1 MRSIL
6 ALALTIL
13 VLAPAATAGA
23 QHPADRERAAIQNR
37 LGWDY
42 MKTETW
48 DRAAAA
54 FQAAIDIDPTFAT
67 PYYGLGRA
75 DMALKQYVAASA
87 AYAKCRDL
95 YQAQA
100 GRKFANAQ
108 DAQRYRQDR
117 VTEIDEQIR
126 QVNSMPPSIQQ
137 QDLLRQLNNQRR
149 DVQDAITK
157 GNDMSLDA
165 SVPPWVSLA
174 LGSAYFR
181 SGKLADAEREY
192 KATIAADIKSG
203 EAHNNLAVVYLET
216 GRVAE
221 AEASIKAAKKAG
233 FRVNPQ
239 LEQDIK
245 DRKKSGL

>member
-1 MRSIL
+1 MRSTL
-6 ALALTIL
+6 ALALA
-13 VLAPAATAGA
+13 VLTLAAPTSTFG
-23 QHPADRERAAIQNR
+23 QSPGDRDRAVTQNR

-48 DRAAAA
+48 EKAAAA
-54 FQAAIDIDPTFAT
+54 FQAAIDIDPTFEM

-75 DMALKQYVAASA
+75 NMPLKHYVAAIA

-95 YQAQA
+95 YQSRA
-100 GRKFANAQ
+100 GKQFSNAQ

-117 VTEIDEQIR
+117 ITEIDEQIR
-126 QVNSMPPSIQQ
+126 QVNTMPPTIQQ
-137 QDLLRQLNNQRR
+137 QDMLRQLNNQRR
-149 DVQDAITK
+149 DIQDAITR
-157 GNDMSLDA
+157 GNGMNLDA

-181 SGKLADAEREY
+181 AGKLSDAEREY
-192 KATIAADIKSG
+192 KATIAVDSKSG

-216 GRVAE
+216 GRIRE
-221 AEASIKAAKKAG
+221 AEESVKAAKKAG
-233 FRVNPQ
+233 FKVNPQ

-245 DRKKSGL
+245 DRKRPGL

>member
-1 MRSIL
+1 MRL
-6 ALALTIL
+6 TLAFALAVLT
-13 VLAPAATAGA
+13 LASPAFTFG
-23 QHPADRERAAIQNR
+23 QSPGDRDRSVTQNR

-48 DRAAAA
+48 EKAAAA
-54 FQAAIDIDPTFAT
+54 FQAAIDIDPTFEM

-75 DMALKQYVAASA
+75 DMALKQYVAAIA

-95 YQAQA
+95 YQSRA
-100 GRKFANAQ
+100 GKQFSNAQ

-117 VTEIDEQIR
+117 ITEIDEQIR
-126 QVNSMPPSIQQ
+126 QVNTMPPSIQQ
-137 QDLLRQLNNQRR
+137 QDFLRQLNNQRR
-149 DVQDAITK
+149 DIQDAITR
-157 GNDMSLDA
+157 GNGMNLDA
-165 SVPPWVSLA
+165 MVPPWVSLA

-181 SGKLADAEREY
+181 AGKMADAEREY
-192 KATIAADIKSG
+192 KATIAVDSKSG

-216 GRVAE
+216 GRLND

-239 LEQDIK
+239 LEQDIR
-245 DRKKSGL
+245 DRKKPGL